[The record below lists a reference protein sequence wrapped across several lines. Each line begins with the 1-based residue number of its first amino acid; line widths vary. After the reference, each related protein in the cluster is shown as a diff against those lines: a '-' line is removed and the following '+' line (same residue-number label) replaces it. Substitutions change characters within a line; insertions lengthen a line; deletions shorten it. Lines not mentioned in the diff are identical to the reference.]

1 MITKDCVS
9 SRRGVLERAREAYER
24 FLGLLD
30 NYGMLSKSDKRLHE
44 RFLEDRNGFALL
56 SSSDLTARRDT
67 KISRFKQEQELK
79 LKLEV
84 RGQRHEIRF
93 LHFLSHLRPF

>member
-9 SRRGVLERAREAYER
+9 SRKEVLERAREAYER
-24 FLGLLD
+24 YLELLD
-30 NYGMLSKSDKRLHE
+30 NYGMLSKGDKRLRE
-44 RFLEDRNGFALL
+44 RFLNNRNEFALL
-56 SSSDLTARRDT
+56 SSTDLTARRET

-84 RGQRHEIRF
+84 RGQRR
-93 LHFLSHLRPF
+93 